1 MKKPGL
7 VLTQLLILLGY
18 SAAFIAIAEF
28 VGDDAIGPQWAV
40 LLVHFV
46 VLIVLG
52 AMAMRDPS
60 TKPIGKQYF
69 IAALLVLLIG
79 HGLCF
84 FNGLLHFN
92 LH

>member
-1 MKKPGL
+1 MKKPGV

-28 VGDDAIGPQWAV
+28 VGDDAIERVTDV
-40 LLVHFV
+40 LGIV

>member
-1 MKKPGL
+1 MKKPGIL
-7 VLTQLLILLGY
+7 LTQLLILLGY
-18 SAAFIAIAEF
+18 SAIFIGLAEF
-28 VGDDAIGPQWAV
+28 VGNDVIGPQWAV
-40 LLVHFV
+40 LLIHFV
-46 VLIVLG
+46 ALIVIG
-52 AMAMRDPS
+52 AMAMRDPL

-69 IAALLVLLIG
+69 IASILVLLIG